1 MLISNCSAM
10 LKRFSFLLLIFL
22 CYGLSV
28 SQEVYELRT
37 YHVEVFKPTDILHDY
52 FENALI
58 PALNRQGVQHVGV
71 FEDASMALPPKM
83 YVLITH
89 PSITSFQ
96 NSGSKLLNDEQYQG
110 KARTYLNY
118 DPDEMTYESIT
129 VNLISPA
136 AGFPKLI
143 KPSDDSE
150 LFELRIYTSYNEDAL
165 RRKVKMF
172 NDHEFDIF
180 EEVDLPMVFFGSN
193 IAGDNMPC
201 LTYML
206 AFRDMDHHKE
216 SWEKFLQH
224 PEWKRIV
231 ALEEYADAMNDIIRV
246 FMKPVSYSQL

>member
-1 MLISNCSAM
+1 MRRLLST
-10 LKRFSFLLLIFL
+10 LLLVAICNIFCL
-22 CYGLSV
+22 A
-28 SQEVYELRT
+28 QEVYELRT
-37 YHVEVFKPTDILHDY
+37 YHVEVFKPTDILNDY

-71 FEDASMALPPKM
+71 FEDASMSLPPKM
-83 YVLITH
+83 YVLIAH
-89 PSITSFQ
+89 SSISSFQ
-96 NSGSKLLNDEQYQG
+96 NSGDKLLQDDQYQ
-110 KARTYLNY
+110 KAAAAYLKY
-118 DPDEMTYESIT
+118 DPDQMTYESMT
-129 VNLISPA
+129 VNLISPT
-136 AGFPKLI
+136 AGFPKLV

-172 NDHEFDIF
+172 NDSEFDIF

-193 IAGDNMPC
+193 IAGENMPC

-216 SWEKFLQH
+216 SWARFLQH